1 MYYFDQKEVILLVT
15 LTQGYTYWEN
25 KPSFQLESDIGSNYV
40 MYIIESGS
48 CEFEFSQYS
57 GIASANDIL
66 LIPPYVKFKRN
77 MLEPMCFH
85 FIRVIPDPVTPT
97 FIGKHHLGSHRF
109 YENCEFLRKTN
120 FSLNTDSHYIQ
131 NHIVEDFFMLLK
143 IKKFKPIEPK
153 QALSR
158 NNIINSAIELMEH
171 NSSLS
176 ISEIAQF
183 TNTSTAYFSR
193 IFKKT
198 IGETPVCFYT
208 KIKLKKVQ
216 KLLITTNLTLAEISE
231 QTGFTDP
238 FYLSKV
244 FTTHLGCSPRTYRKN
259 HII

>member
-1 MYYFDQKEVILLVT
+1 
-15 LTQGYTYWEN
+15 
-25 KPSFQLESDIGSNYV
+25 
-40 MYIIESGS
+40 
-48 CEFEFSQYS
+48 
-57 GIASANDIL
+57 
-66 LIPPYVKFKRN
+66 
-77 MLEPMCFH
+77 
-85 FIRVIPDPVTPT
+85 
-97 FIGKHHLGSHRF
+97 
-109 YENCEFLRKTN
+109 
-120 FSLNTDSHYIQ
+120 
-131 NHIVEDFFMLLK
+131 MLLK

-193 IFKKT
+193 IFKKI